1 MATNAVPIRPDFRA
15 PAPRNQ
21 QHAFVLLRLLTGL
34 DFFGHGYAR
43 TFTGTY
49 LQGFAES
56 LQKSMATAPL
66 SPDLVLWTGYVI
78 PIIELLIGAC
88 LILGLFTRAALT
100 AAFGLMFVLMFGV
113 TMKQDWNA
121 AGQQMLY
128 GLVLFVLLFT
138 YDRYDLSWPNL
149 LRRPH
154 PISPAASVQ

>member
-1 MATNAVPIRPDFRA
+1 MAANVTPIRPDFSA
-15 PAPRNQ
+15 SAPRSQ
-21 QHAFVLLRLLTGL
+21 QHAFVLLRVLTGL

-49 LQGFAES
+49 LQGFAEGM
-56 LQKSMATAPL
+56 QKSMASAPL
-66 SPDLVLWTGYVI
+66 SPDLVLIVGYVI
-78 PIIELLIGAC
+78 PIVELLIGTC
-88 LILGLFTRAALT
+88 LILGIFTRMALT

-128 GLVLFVLLFT
+128 GLVLFVLLFI

-149 LRRPH
+149 FRRSR
-154 PISPAASVQ
+154 PIAPAPPLQ